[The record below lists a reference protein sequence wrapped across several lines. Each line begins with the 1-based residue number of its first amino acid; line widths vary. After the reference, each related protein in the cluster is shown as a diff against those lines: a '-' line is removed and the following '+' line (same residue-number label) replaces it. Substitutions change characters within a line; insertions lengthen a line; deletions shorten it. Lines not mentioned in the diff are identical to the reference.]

1 MRLWGTKPQKQVPMA
16 HCTLDD
22 LTSDWFEASVE
33 SNVKMP
39 RAKSVRNILQYS
51 AGLSAQS
58 TKRFGTFTG
67 LMN

>member
-1 MRLWGTKPQKQVPMA
+1 MA

-22 LTSDWFEASVE
+22 LSSDWFEASVE
-33 SNVKMP
+33 SDLKMP

-51 AGLSAQS
+51 AGMSVQS

>member
-1 MRLWGTKPQKQVPMA
+1 MA

>member
-1 MRLWGTKPQKQVPMA
+1 MRRVYGVRNLKNKCPWPLY
-16 HCTLDD
+16 LDD
-22 LTSDWFEASVE
+22 LMSLVCAFCRVQLENA
-33 SNVKMP
+33 P
-39 RAKSVRNILQYS
+39 RHSVRNILQYS

>member
-1 MRLWGTKPQKQVPMA
+1 MA

-22 LTSDWFEASVE
+22 LTSNWFEASVE
-33 SNVKMP
+33 SNLKMP
-39 RAKSVRNILQYS
+39 RATSVSNILQYS

-58 TKRFGTFTG
+58 TKRFGTFIG